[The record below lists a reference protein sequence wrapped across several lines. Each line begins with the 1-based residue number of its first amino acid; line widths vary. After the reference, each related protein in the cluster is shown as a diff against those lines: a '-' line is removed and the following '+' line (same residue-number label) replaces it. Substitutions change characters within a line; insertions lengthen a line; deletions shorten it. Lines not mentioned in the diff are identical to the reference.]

1 MKFIDVAKILVQA
14 GDGGRGCVSF
24 RREKYVPNGG
34 PNGGD
39 GGDGGS
45 VVLETSRRVTT
56 LLDFKY
62 KHVYK
67 AKRGTHGMG
76 SDKTGRR
83 GEHCVIKVP
92 VGTMV
97 YDAATGDQICDLS
110 EENQSFIVANG
121 GQGGKGN
128 ARFVTPT
135 RQAPDFAQP
144 GTEGEHRNLVLELKL
159 VADVGIIGFPNAG
172 KSTFISAVS
181 RSQPKVADY
190 PFTTL
195 TPNLGVVS
203 LDTERVFVLADM
215 PGLIEGAHQGTG
227 LGIEF
232 LRHIERTRVLLHI
245 VSPSIHDEEHN
256 PLAELIKIEEE
267 LHHYFPRLLER
278 PRVVALNKTDLPWTD
293 NFREEIE
300 AHCRENN
307 LPFFTMS
314 AATRENLRPVL
325 EELWRQLETAPEPVL
340 KIEDPMKASES
351 AAKEKESSGVWDDD
365 DDVEVIYTKEGSD
378 E

>member
-144 GTEGEHRNLVLELKL
+144 GTEGEHRDLVLELKL

-278 PRVVALNKTDLPWTD
+278 PRVVALNKTDLPWTN

-307 LPFFTMS
+307 LRFFTMS

>member
-34 PNGGD
+34 PNDGD

>member
-1 MKFIDVAKILVQA
+1 MKFIDVAAITVQA

-24 RREKYVPNGG
+24 RREKYVPKGG

-45 VVLETSRRVTT
+45 VILESSRRVAT
-56 LLDFKY
+56 LLDFKFRTIF
-62 KHVYK
+62 K
-67 AKRGTHGMG
+67 AKRGAHGQG

-83 GEHCVIKVP
+83 GEHCVIQVP

-97 YDAATGDQICDLS
+97 YDTATGEQLCDFS
-110 EENQSFIVANG
+110 AEGQTFVVARG
-121 GQGGKGN
+121 GTGGKGN

-144 GTEGEHRNLVLELKL
+144 GTEGEHRELALELKL

-181 RSQPKVADY
+181 RSKPKVADY

-195 TPNLGVVS
+195 TPNLGVTS
-203 LDTERVFVLADM
+203 LDTDRSFVLADM

-256 PLAELIKIEEE
+256 PLDDLTGIEEE
-267 LHHYFPRLLER
+267 LEKYFPQLLER
-278 PRVVALNKTDLPWTD
+278 PRVVALNKTDLPWAET
-293 NFREEIE
+293 FR
-300 AHCRENN
+300 RRSK
-307 LPFFTMS
+307 P
-314 AATRENLRPVL
+314 
-325 EELWRQLETAPEPVL
+325 TAPGTGCRFLP
-340 KIEDPMKASES
+340 
-351 AAKEKESSGVWDDD
+351 
-365 DDVEVIYTKEGSD
+365 
-378 E
+378 